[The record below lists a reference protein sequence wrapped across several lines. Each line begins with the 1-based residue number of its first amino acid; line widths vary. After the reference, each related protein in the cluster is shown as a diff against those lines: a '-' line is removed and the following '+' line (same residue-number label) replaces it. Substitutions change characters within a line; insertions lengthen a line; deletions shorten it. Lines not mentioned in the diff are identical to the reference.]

1 MQENH
6 RVFISSDIM
15 QTVKNLIMTMH
26 DLTDEATKII
36 HQDNNDNASHTE
48 VPTAF
53 YNAFNDSEDWQ

>member
-6 RVFISSDIM
+6 RSFISTDIM

-26 DLTDEATKII
+26 ELTDEATKII
-36 HQDNNDNASHTE
+36 DQDNNNNVSHTK